1 MADGEGFTSEPISAA
16 LDRMLEAHKHNLM
29 ASVDD
34 ESPKESLVTTRGQ
47 MKRKNNKRVTF
58 SEPVIQYKRL
68 RTEFKGQQ
76 KTMAV
81 PVYRQSIEQQRMAAR
96 DIAPIVY
103 VTANRIQSALP
114 QRAFTVLLDSGSTHT
129 LINKPSLPF
138 GATPNKGN
146 AKRTT
151 TTMGSID
158 SSSTVNL
165 QVVS

>member
-1 MADGEGFTSEPISAA
+1 
-16 LDRMLEAHKHNLM
+16 MLETHKRNLM

-34 ESPKESLVTTRGQ
+34 ESPKESLVMTRGQ
-47 MKRKNNKRVTF
+47 LKRNKRVTF
-58 SEPVIQYKRL
+58 SEPITQYKRP
-68 RTEFKGQQ
+68 RTEFKGQQQ

-138 GATPNKGN
+138 
-146 AKRTT
+146 
-151 TTMGSID
+151 
-158 SSSTVNL
+158 
-165 QVVS
+165 